1 MGLQWIFANT
11 DMFPNNA
18 VDVKTTPLLVGMLP
32 STWQGQVEAT
42 LFTNP
47 QIAME
52 SNQNKEDF
60 MHKGS
65 SSY

>member
-1 MGLQWIFANT
+1 
-11 DMFPNNA
+11 MFPNNA
-18 VDVKTTPLLVGMLP
+18 VNVKNPPLLVGVPP

-42 LFTNP
+42 SFTNP

-52 SNQNKEDF
+52 SNQNTEDLI
-60 MHKGS
+60 HEGS